1 MCLGTQS
8 SSTYDSRAR
17 LLAKYLK
24 TVWMRTKKASGILQ
38 IDGLEF
44 SGIIFQFL

>member
-8 SSTYDSRAR
+8 STHDSRAH
-17 LLAKYLK
+17 LLPEYLK
-24 TVWMRTKKASGILQ
+24 PVWMSSTKKASGILE

-44 SGIIFQFL
+44 SGIVFQFL

>member
-8 SSTYDSRAR
+8 STHDSRAH
-17 LLAKYLK
+17 LLPEYLK
-24 TVWMRTKKASGILQ
+24 PVWMSTKEASGILE

-44 SGIIFQFL
+44 SGIVFQFL